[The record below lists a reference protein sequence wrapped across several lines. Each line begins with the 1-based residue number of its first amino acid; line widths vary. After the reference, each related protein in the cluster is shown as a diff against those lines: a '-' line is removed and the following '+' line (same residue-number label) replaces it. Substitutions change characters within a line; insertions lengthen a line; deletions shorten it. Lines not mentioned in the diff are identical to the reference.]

1 MSESVYLAGPIRTPI
16 GRFNG
21 GLASVSPAMLGAI
34 VLRESLKR
42 AGVAPEAIDEVIF
55 GNVISAGQGQ
65 NLARQVTIHGG
76 LANRV
81 SATTINKVCGSGLKS
96 VMFAAQAIRCGE
108 ATAIV
113 AGGTENMSQAPYV
126 LKKARSGYKLG
137 HGELIDSL
145 ISDGLWDVYSDRHM
159 GKLADKC
166 STECGFSREDLDN
179 FAVTSYQRALAA
191 QQSGFFGREI
201 IAVEGGNPRKPV
213 TVAADEEPERFNEG
227 KLRKL
232 SPAFNKDGFTTA
244 GNASSINDGAAAI
257 TVLCRTKVDELGIKP
272 EARVVSYCATAH
284 EPERFTLAP
293 VAAVKRVLKLAG
305 LSVADIDVFEINEA
319 FAMVPMAAMK
329 DLSIPSEKM
338 NPFGGAVALGHPI
351 GASGTRVLVT
361 LLNGLAERNGRYGV
375 VSLCIGGGEAV
386 AMVVERQ

>member
-113 AGGTENMSQAPYV
+113 AGGT
-126 LKKARSGYKLG
+126 YK
-137 HGELIDSL
+137 I
-145 ISDGLWDVYSDRHM
+145 WVY
-159 GKLADKC
+159 
-166 STECGFSREDLDN
+166 N
-179 FAVTSYQRALAA
+179 
-191 QQSGFFGREI
+191 
-201 IAVEGGNPRKPV
+201 
-213 TVAADEEPERFNEG
+213 
-227 KLRKL
+227 
-232 SPAFNKDGFTTA
+232 
-244 GNASSINDGAAAI
+244 
-257 TVLCRTKVDELGIKP
+257 
-272 EARVVSYCATAH
+272 
-284 EPERFTLAP
+284 
-293 VAAVKRVLKLAG
+293 
-305 LSVADIDVFEINEA
+305 
-319 FAMVPMAAMK
+319 
-329 DLSIPSEKM
+329 
-338 NPFGGAVALGHPI
+338 
-351 GASGTRVLVT
+351 
-361 LLNGLAERNGRYGV
+361 
-375 VSLCIGGGEAV
+375 
-386 AMVVERQ
+386 